1 MRIKQIIYTEAD
13 ILEAIT
19 AHIKNSEMGRSIGN
33 AKVEIEE
40 IDMEKGLEITLQVE
54 VEA

>member
-1 MRIKQIIYTEAD
+1 MRIKQIVYTETD

-19 AHIKNSEMGRSIGN
+19 AHIKHSEIGRSVGD

-40 IDMEKGLEITLQVE
+40 IDIEKGLEITLQVE